1 MIEIIGDVRKATEEE
16 KRELESR
23 ENSERRNWREF
34 MLRKFLRGHYDK
46 N

>member
-1 MIEIIGDVRKATEEE
+1 MIEIIGDVREATEEE
-16 KRELESR
+16 KKELESR
-23 ENSERRNWREF
+23 ENSERRNWKEV